1 MKLIADENLHR
12 NIITSLQNEGYDVYC
27 IQDNNHGISDE
38 EIVGLYGMPNSIIV
52 TEDKDFGD
60 LTFLKKVN
68 TNAIILLRYSKL
80 LNEVGLIIPVLLN
93 FLKENELEYLK
104 GKFIVL
110 TPFKKRIRKTNQ
122 DLD

>member
-12 NIITSLQNEGYDVYC
+12 KIIVCLQNVGFDVYS
-27 IQDNNHGISDE
+27 IQDNNHGISDM
-38 EIVGLYGMPNSIIV
+38 EIIELYGMHNSIII

-60 LTFLKKVN
+60 LTFLKKIN

-80 LNEVGLIIPVLLN
+80 LGEVELIVPVLLH
-93 FLKENELEYLK
+93 FLKENKIENLK

-110 TPFKKRIRKTNQ
+110 TPFKKRIRIIGN
-122 DLD
+122 

>member
-12 NIITSLQNEGYDVYC
+12 NIITSLENEGYDVYC

-38 EIVGLYGMPNSIIV
+38 EIIELYGMPNSIIL

-60 LTFLKKVN
+60 LTFLKKIN

-80 LNEVGLIIPVLLN
+80 INEVCLIIPTLLK
-93 FLKENELEYLK
+93 FLKENDLEYLK
-104 GKFIVL
+104 GKFTVL
-110 TPFKKRIRKTNQ
+110 TPFKKRIRLINQ
-122 DLD
+122 DID